1 MYFLATPGI
10 GNLVQAHDDL
20 KDYTQEAGL
29 ASKRSAHLSTSTLR
43 RQSWRSAVCDMTCN
57 WQF

>member
-29 ASKRSAHLSTSTLR
+29 ASKDRHIFQHPHSGDNLGEARYAT
-43 RQSWRSAVCDMTCN
+43 
-57 WQF
+57 